1 MRILL
6 GGDICFMGYI
16 GYIGYI
22 GSVGYDGLC
31 GSEYHIVFGL
41 LGSYNS
47 RNLSDP

>member
-6 GGDICFMGYI
+6 GGDICFM
-16 GYIGYI
+16 GYI

-47 RNLSDP
+47 RNPFDP